1 MGGIK
6 QIKRDIDGKKLR
18 EFFKE
23 NGLREEKWSIEHGRD
38 HDFIGRACRQGKIDI
53 AAYTYVCKELG
64 ISEDFL
70 NPAEEEIVEV
80 EESVPAESNETIELL
95 KQING
100 NLIELIE
107 IMKSAWN

>member
-70 NPAEEEIVEV
+70 NPVVEEIVEV
-80 EESVPAESNETIELL
+80 EETPEIDEKLEMLKTINSNILAL
-95 KQING
+95 INLVNNVWG
-100 NLIELIE
+100 
-107 IMKSAWN
+107 